1 MNPVRFAVERPH
13 TIAVGVILALLF
25 SWLAYRSIPVQLKP
39 TVDTPIITIET
50 IYLGASAG
58 EVEEQVSRPIEDV
71 VQNCEGV
78 EKLISTSTEGYSAV
92 SLEYNWGIDKN
103 AALIDVMNKLAEMPP
118 LPADAEEPI
127 VALVPPMQREA
138 AIWLVS
144 RSPYDP
150 GRIRQIVKDEVEPQL
165 KRVPGVGGLL
175 IFGGEE
181 REIQV
186 RLDPERLAGR
196 RVTFAEVAAAL
207 ARGHVNLRGGTIE
220 TPAGQL
226 MVRTEG
232 RKLVPAEIAGLTIR
246 HDPRGTVTVG
256 DVAQVVDGY
265 RERSSFVRGNGQ
277 ENIALGVNRQAGAN
291 VVELIVACDREI
303 ARINARLAER
313 GLDLRFESVYRDT
326 TYLNDA
332 LEFVTGNLVVGAL
345 LSVAVLLLFLRSFRS
360 VIVIAVAIPVSLVT
374 VFLVMDQLGRTLNV
388 ISLAGL
394 AFASGMVVDNAIVVL
409 ENFFRHRAMGKGA
422 VAAAI
427 EGGRE
432 VWGGV
437 LASTL
442 TTMAVFLPILGV
454 KEEAGQLF
462 ADLAITIASAVGLS
476 LVVALLVVPPLCA
489 LLWRE
494 RARPAEPAAAAT
506 APEPARPEREG
517 ALTRAYGAVVASLV
531 SARRGATLQR
541 LGLTLLIVAVSALPL
556 RFLPSP
562 GYLPAGNSNFIFFL
576 AQPIPGLRIEQVADN
591 LNVLERW
598 VHRQEETRDTFS
610 VAASSFN
617 GGGVML
623 KPEYGT
629 GPALDAFV
637 RKMFGAC
644 AGVPGFRFL
653 LPMRLSLFNDPGSQ
667 FEVHVSG
674 PDLAVLARTADQL
687 VARLGAVEGVQSA
700 RSGYVEGRPE
710 LKVEVDARKAAEQ
723 GLSVAEVGAVV
734 EVVLAGRRV
743 SLFSDGGRDH
753 DVTLVVPQERV
764 QGEAALRH
772 LPLVTPRGEVIVLA
786 DVATLERRSGPVSID
801 RRERQRNVTLTVSLH
816 PGVPLGAAI
825 ERAERE
831 VLAAA
836 RTTLPPGCAV
846 ELGGSADKLSQTLAT
861 LTGSFWLAILITY
874 LLLVALF
881 RGWLA
886 PLVILVTVPLALSGG
901 VAAIAF
907 AQGRAANASFDVLTM
922 IGFILLAGIVVNNA
936 ILIVHQANNFRA
948 EGMQRRRALAESA
961 RSRLRP
967 ILMTVI
973 TTVAGLLPLAIGGGA
988 GSELYQGLGIVL
1000 LGGLIASTLFT
1011 LLLVPALLALGWDV
1025 ADALR
1030 GQPPPPTRSASA

>member
-25 SWLAYRSIPVQLKP
+25 SWLAWSSIPVQLKP

-50 IYLGASAG
+50 VYLGASAG
-58 EVEEQVSRPIEDV
+58 EVEEQVTRPIEDV

-92 SLEYNWGIDKN
+92 SLEYNWGVDKN
-103 AALIDVMNKLAEMPP
+103 AALVDVMNKLAEMPP
-118 LPADAEEPI
+118 LPPDAEEPI

-207 ARGHVNLRGGTIE
+207 SRGHLNLRGGTIE
-220 TPAGQL
+220 TPAGQ
-226 MVRTEG
+226 MVVRTEG
-232 RKLVPAEIAGLTIR
+232 RKLVPGEIAALTIR
-246 HDPRGTVTVG
+246 HDERGAVTVG

-265 RERSSFVRGNGQ
+265 RERGSFVRGNGQ

-291 VVELIVACDREI
+291 VVELIAACDVELERT
-303 ARINARLAER
+303 NARLAER

-332 LEFVTGNLVVGAL
+332 LQFVTGNLVVGSL

-360 VIVIAVAIPVSLVT
+360 VIVIAVAIPVSLAT

-422 VAAAI
+422 AAAAI
-427 EGGRE
+427 DGGRE

-437 LASTL
+437 LARTL

-476 LVVALLVVPPLCA
+476 LLVALLVVPPLCA
-489 LLWRE
+489 LLWRG
-494 RARPAEPAAAAT
+494 RATGAGGAVPAAL
-506 APEPARPEREG
+506 APAPAPVREG
-517 ALTRAYGAVVASLV
+517 PLIRAYGVLLDSLV
-531 SARRGATLQR
+531 SARRGAALHR
-541 LGLTLLIVAVSALPL
+541 VALVLLITAASAISL
-556 RFLPSP
+556 RFIPAP

-576 AQPIPGLRIEQVADN
+576 AQPIPGLRIEQVADD
-591 LNVLERW
+591 LNALEHWVLQ
-598 VHRQEETRDTFS
+598 QEETRDSFS
-610 VAASSFN
+610 VASSAFT

-623 KPEYGT
+623 KPEYGN

-637 RKMFGAC
+637 GRMFGAC
-644 AGVPGFRFL
+644 AVVPGFRFL

-674 PDLAVLARTADQL
+674 PDLAVLSQTADAL
-687 VARLGAVEGVQSA
+687 VARLGRVKGVQSA

-723 GLSVAEVGAVV
+723 GLTVAEVGAVV
-734 EVVLAGRRV
+734 EVALAGRRV

-764 QGEAALRH
+764 QAEAALRQ
-772 LPLVTPRGEVIVLA
+772 LPMVTPRGEVIVLA
-786 DVATLERRSGPVSID
+786 DVSTIERRSGPVSID
-801 RRERQRNVTLTVSLH
+801 RRERQRNVTLTVSLL

-825 ERAERE
+825 ADAERD

-836 RTTLPPGCAV
+836 RTTLPAGCAI

-861 LTGSFWLAILITY
+861 LTDSFWLAILITY

-901 VAAIAF
+901 IAAIAF
-907 AQGRAANASFDVLTM
+907 AHGRAANASFDVLTM

-936 ILIVHQANNFRA
+936 ILIVHQANNFRD
-948 EGMQRRRALAESA
+948 EGMERRRALSESA
-961 RSRLRP
+961 RTRLRP
-967 ILMTVI
+967 IAMTVI
-973 TTVAGLLPLAIGGGA
+973 TTVAGLLPLALGGGA

-1000 LGGLIASTLFT
+1000 LGGLVASTLFT
-1011 LLLVPALLALGWDV
+1011 LFLVPALLALCWDV
-1025 ADALR
+1025 ADAAR
-1030 GQPPPPTRSASA
+1030 DQPLPPTRSASA